1 MSKFTKTLNGKQITD
16 VATLKLAK
24 DGLRKNVNGYMYW
37 PMLLGKDK
45 ENIYL
50 SKRAAQV
57 YSIGDKPSNLIFY
70 WITYEGTDDPDRDPR
85 LVLGFGETEYV
96 SANDLED

>member
-1 MSKFTKTLNGKQITD
+1 MSKFTKTLSGKQITD